1 MPRCSCIIWS
11 MYQWLNIAVS
21 LYRCRCIN
29 LCFARVNFRSERDKW
44 KCQCHPKAKGKVT
57 QDATDEGE
65 TTKISQRWTKFLFP
79 FQKSPSMS
87 HVASDYLRLNYRVTK
102 WPFCMWSPRGWPRA
116 TACETRWNSCA
127 ITRASWPSFPTLQI
141 CYFLFPCS
149 LIHLVPYLSLVL
161 DFPYIMFGRVSIA
174 FVFTFTPFCV
184 GNFLDIFFSSCNILQ
199 CHMPILNP
207 YPKNMYRNPSKPY
220 LLIPPQKTRNTAKY
234 IRPNRQTQN
243 ERRHPNMAP

>member
-1 MPRCSCIIWS
+1 MR
-11 MYQWLNIAVS
+11 QT
-21 LYRCRCIN
+21 
-29 LCFARVNFRSERDKW
+29 K
-44 KCQCHPKAKGKVT
+44 
-57 QDATDEGE
+57 GE

-79 FQKSPSMS
+79 FQKIPSMS
-87 HVASDYLRLNYRVTK
+87 HVASDYLCLNYRVTK

-141 CYFLFPCS
+141 RYFLFPCS
-149 LIHLVPYLSLVL
+149 LIHLVPYLFLAL

-184 GNFLDIFFSSCNILQ
+184 EKFLDIFFSSCNILQ

-207 YPKNMYRNPSKPY
+207 YPKNIYRAN
-220 LLIPPQKTRNTAKY
+220 
-234 IRPNRQTQN
+234 QN
-243 ERRHPNMAP
+243 HTY

>member
-1 MPRCSCIIWS
+1 MW
-11 MYQWLNIAVS
+11 QT
-21 LYRCRCIN
+21 
-29 LCFARVNFRSERDKW
+29 K
-44 KCQCHPKAKGKVT
+44 
-57 QDATDEGE
+57 GE

-79 FQKSPSMS
+79 FQKIPSMS

-149 LIHLVPYLSLVL
+149 LIHLVPYLFLAL
-161 DFPYIMFGRVSIA
+161 YFPYIMSGRVSIA

-184 GNFLDIFFSSCNILQ
+184 ENFLGIFSSSCNILQ
-199 CHMPILNP
+199 CHMPLLNP
-207 YPKNMYRNPSKPY
+207 YPKNMHNNPIKTIPIISEKNTKHRQIYSTQQTNTRRTPTPKHGTSNKTKYEQRRQGVSKQRKS
-220 LLIPPQKTRNTAKY
+220 LFLRSFQAGSAAESEKKLSSRKSPQGK
-234 IRPNRQTQN
+234 
-243 ERRHPNMAP
+243 